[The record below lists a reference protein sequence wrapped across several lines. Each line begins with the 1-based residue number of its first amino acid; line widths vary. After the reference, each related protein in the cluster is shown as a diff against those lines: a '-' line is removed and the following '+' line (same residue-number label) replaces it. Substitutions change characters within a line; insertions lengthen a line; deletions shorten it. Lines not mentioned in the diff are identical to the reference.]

1 MGTGTSRTLGESI
14 SLHILFVLIR
24 VIKSGQTDSFSL
36 LVVTTIGVTQVKRN
50 VETKKIWHYHWF
62 ACLVLMSPSYTR
74 DKEMW
79 LKIAINQL
87 WGRCLLLAIYS
98 VQTSCRWKAK
108 LIHNI
113 HSSLFLFS
121 FFISH
126 HKCKLHV
133 ASPRSLPWLMSLTNF
148 SPLPERLLTFKWE
161 GWSSK
166 EWNLPSDPTHPII
179 MKSTTFLPNVP

>member
-1 MGTGTSRTLGESI
+1 MMLSKLRYTSRITTELFSQSFATDIHLSSWKDRLSDGSRHLENFGESI

-36 LVVTTIGVTQVKRN
+36 LVVTTIGVIQVKHN
-50 VETKKIWHYHWF
+50 VETKKIWHCHWF
-62 ACLVLMSPSYTR
+62 ARLVLMSPSYTR

-98 VQTSCRWKAK
+98 VQTSCRWKAR

-113 HSSLFLFS
+113 HSFLFLFS
-121 FFISH
+121 FFLISH
-126 HKCKLHV
+126 CK
-133 ASPRSLPWLMSLTNF
+133 
-148 SPLPERLLTFKWE
+148 
-161 GWSSK
+161 
-166 EWNLPSDPTHPII
+166 
-179 MKSTTFLPNVP
+179 